1 MSRAFSVAPVVILN
15 LCLAGAICAEQPTG
29 TRSASGDVPLFNGRN
44 LDGWDFFVI
53 ESGKKIED
61 VWSVQDGLLV
71 TPGEPLGYLF
81 TKSKYKNF
89 RLTVEWRWEPGTKPG
104 NSGVLLRIAGEPVS
118 FLPKCVEAQL
128 QSGSAGDIWAFYGAA
143 LRGDS
148 ERFRKIEGHEKLGSF
163 IGVGKIKAAENQ
175 PGEWNRYEIELVG
188 PRLTLWINGEK
199 VNEAQGLDVL
209 AGPIG
214 LQSEGGRI
222 QFRTVTLKPLV
233 D

>member
-1 MSRAFSVAPVVILN
+1 MLRTFSVVLTLVLSIG
-15 LCLAGAICAEQPTG
+15 LAGNVPAEP
-29 TRSASGDVPLFNGRN
+29 SAGSDSTAGEVRLFNGRN

-53 ESGKKIED
+53 DPGKKIED
-61 VWSVQDGLLV
+61 VWSVRDGLLV
-71 TPGEPLGYLF
+71 TQGEPLGYLF
-81 TKSKYKNF
+81 TKGKYKNF
-89 RLTVEWRWEPGTKPG
+89 RLTVEWRWEPGTEPG
-104 NSGVLLRIAGEPVS
+104 NSGVLLRIAGDPVS

-143 LRGDS
+143 LRGDPA
-148 ERFRKIEGHEKLGSF
+148 RFRKITGHEKIGDF
-163 IGVGKIKAAENQ
+163 VGVGKIKAAENP

-188 PRLTLWINGEK
+188 PKLTLWINGQK
-199 VNEAQGLDVL
+199 VNEAEGLDVA

-222 QFRTVTLKPLV
+222 QFRTVTLKPLA

>member
-1 MSRAFSVAPVVILN
+1 MLRTLMIVSMAVLNVHLVGVIR
-15 LCLAGAICAEQPTG
+15 AEQ
-29 TRSASGDVPLFNGRN
+29 SAQAGSTSGEIRLFNGES

-53 ESGKKIED
+53 DPEKKIED

-71 TPGEPLGYLF
+71 TQGEPLGYLF
-81 TKSKYKNF
+81 TKEKYKNF

-104 NSGVLLRIAGEPVS
+104 NSGVLLRIAGDPVS

-148 ERFRKIEGHEKLGSF
+148 ERFRKIEGHEKLGDF
-163 IGVGKIKAAENQ
+163 VGVGKIKAAENR
-175 PGEWNRYEIELVG
+175 PGEWNKYEIELVG
-188 PRLTLWINGEK
+188 PKLTLWINGEK
-199 VNEAQGLDVL
+199 VNEAEGLDVL
-209 AGPIG
+209 EGPIG

-222 QFRTVTLKPLV
+222 QFRAVTLKPLA